1 MNRRIKSCCSQLL
14 HKACFCFLIT
24 VCFLFLGSGCHSS
37 NTPTVKTVRIGL
49 AMYSQNDTF
58 ISAVVQEMEQLAREK
73 ESVSNLKINLNLADG
88 QSNQTV
94 QLEQIDRFLDSGC
107 DVLCVNIVDRTAAA
121 VLIDKAASRDVPVI
135 FFNRQPVQED
145 LQRWEKVYY
154 VGPKGEESGIYQG
167 EIILE
172 SWRKDQSDID
182 KNGDGT
188 IQYVMLE
195 GEPGHQD
202 AMLRSEYAIKPL
214 LKANI
219 PLEKLDS
226 DTANWSRS
234 QAAAKMKLWCEIFGE
249 KIEVVIANNDDMALG
264 AIDAMKEAG
273 IDPLPAVVG
282 VDATEPAIEALR
294 KKELLGTVQNA
305 PEMPGVL
312 LELALRLSDPE
323 SSLEKMQIEEGHY
336 IWLPYYKITRET
348 LIQQEIEGF

>member
-14 HKACFCFLIT
+14 HKACCCFLIM

-37 NTPTVKTVRIGL
+37 NAPAVKTVRIGL

-73 ESVSNLKINLNLADG
+73 ESISDLKINLNLADG

-121 VLIDKAASRDVPVI
+121 VLIDKAASRDIPVI

-172 SWRKDQSDID
+172 AWRKDQPDID
-182 KNGDGT
+182 KSGDGT

-219 PLEKLDS
+219 LLEKLDS

-234 QAAAKMKLWCEIFGE
+234 QAAAKMKQWCEMFGE

-273 IDPLPAVVG
+273 IAPLPAVVG